1 MKISGFFGD
10 EDALLFEINL
20 ITSDGLELPVEA
32 MLDTGFS
39 GWLAIDQQ
47 DLDALGW
54 TYIDQQI
61 MRTARGDVRFTIYIG
76 KVKFDG
82 QEFDIP
88 VHVGK
93 DLTEVLLGRQWLINR
108 RLVVDIQSG
117 ELTLG

>member
-1 MKISGFFGD
+1 MIDGFFGD

-20 ITSDGLELPVEA
+20 ITSNALELPVDA

-39 GWLAIDQQ
+39 YWLAINDQ

-54 TYIDQQI
+54 TYFDQQI
-61 MRTARGDVRFTIYIG
+61 MRTAQGDLRFDIYAG
-76 KVKFDG
+76 KVRIDG
-82 QEFDIP
+82 SEFDIP

-93 DLTEVLLGRQWLINR
+93 DLTEVLLGRQWLTTR
-108 RLVVDIQSG
+108 RLVVDMPSG